1 VERSYEFLAMMV
13 ERSCESRRRWW
24 SKAVNLV
31 VALFDQVEAT
41 NAQNDQISVM
51 VQRDF
56 LVSVVG
62 AIGGFEKLRGDRG

>member
-1 VERSYEFLAMMV
+1 M
-13 ERSCESRRRWW
+13 
-24 SKAVNLV
+24 NLV

-51 VQRDF
+51 IQRDF
-56 LVSVVG
+56 SVSVVS